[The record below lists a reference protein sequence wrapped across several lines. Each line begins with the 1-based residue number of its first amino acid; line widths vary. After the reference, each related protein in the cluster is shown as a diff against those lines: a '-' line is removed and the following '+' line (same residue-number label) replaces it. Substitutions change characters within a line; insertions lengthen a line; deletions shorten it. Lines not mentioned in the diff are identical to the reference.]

1 MRLALSIIFVLTF
14 FSPSCASFETS
25 YRAIEKSW
33 WTVPRQ
39 VYRDSATIFLKSAK
53 AQKNDWA
60 IAKGLY
66 LKAKWTMEHGLNPEV
81 PLVQKY
87 IPVHELLNQSDS
99 ILKRI
104 ESWGDYSVNCA
115 LRTHIHRQLTDF
127 KQSVFWI
134 NEAKLALVKDS
145 SSLAKA
151 WWLYRNGEVL
161 YAINQISAAVEN
173 FYKSADFFEKEG
185 YPVYAAICKMKL
197 AGITLGDG
205 SIQRAKDLFDEAELG
220 MRSNKAWHAL
230 NYFHY
235 IKFGY
240 YVSVKKYE
248 KARSTVD
255 SIYNLEE
262 MLNCRH
268 NLNIRN
274 IQLATVFEAKKEYNN
289 AINQLN
295 KIIDYFFESDDISL
309 KHMSNLYY
317 KIGRLRYKKGEV
329 KTAIDTLKKSI
340 DYAKQGNKL
349 VSESSANFLL
359 YQCYES
365 VDSIEL
371 ALAHYKRHKLL
382 SDSVNKLKKS
392 EQLNLVET
400 YYKTD
405 QLQKDKAL
413 LNVDLDVLELKNE
426 RNNLMITVG
435 GFSFVV
441 IFALIIILYS
451 RRSLAL
457 KNKELKT
464 QYKLLQS
471 QMNPHFI
478 FNALNTI
485 QYSVLEG
492 DGDKASSLVS
502 KLGKL
507 IRDVLES
514 SRVEFISLKREIR
527 MLNNYLKV
535 QQERFDN
542 KFKFEVLVEVSEDL
556 DSIMIPPMML
566 QPFVE
571 NAVEHGVKNLGYE
584 GLIKVRLQKIKG
596 NLKVKISDNGV
607 GFSEKKNDG
616 HESLSLKI
624 IRERLTSISK
634 GKQKVNIN
642 SSKYIGTK
650 VEFYIPLNETV

>member
-1 MRLALSIIFVLTF
+1 MRFVLIIIFVLTF
-14 FSPSCASFETS
+14 FAPCYANFES
-25 YRAIEKSW
+25 RFKAIEKSW
-33 WTVPRQ
+33 WTVSRQ
-39 VYRDSATIFLKSAK
+39 DYRDSAVVFLNDAK

-66 LKAKWTMEHGLNPEV
+66 LKAKWTMEHGLNRSV
-81 PLVQKY
+81 PFSQQY
-87 IPVHELLNQSDS
+87 IPVNELLNKSDS
-99 ILKRI
+99 IIKRI
-104 ESWGDYSVNCA
+104 ESWGDYSINCA
-115 LRTHIHRQLTDF
+115 LRTHIYRQFTDF
-127 KQSVFWI
+127 EQAVFWI
-134 NEAKLALVKDS
+134 NEAKSALVKDS
-145 SSLAKA
+145 SNLAQA

-161 YAINQISAAVEN
+161 SAINQISAAVES
-173 FYKSADFFEKEG
+173 FYKSAEFFEKEG

-205 SIQRAKDLFDEAELG
+205 SLQRAKDLFDAAELG

-240 YVSVKKYE
+240 YVDVKKYE
-248 KARSTVD
+248 QARSTVD

-262 MLNCRH
+262 MLNCHH

-274 IQLATVFEAKKEYNN
+274 IQLATVFEAKKEYDN

-295 KIIDYFFESDDISL
+295 QSVEYFFDSDNISL
-309 KHMSNLYY
+309 KHMSNLYN
-317 KIGRLRYKKGEV
+317 KIGLLRYKKGEF
-329 KTAIDTLKKSI
+329 KTAIDTIKKSI
-340 DYAKQGNKL
+340 DYAKKGNKL
-349 VSESSANFLL
+349 RSESYANFLL
-359 YQCYES
+359 HQCYER

-371 ALAHYKRHKLL
+371 ALAHFKQYKLL
-382 SDSVNKLKKS
+382 NDSINKLKKG

-426 RNNLMITVG
+426 RKNLMITVG

-457 KNKELKT
+457 KNKELQT

-492 DGDKASSLVS
+492 NGDKASSLVS

-514 SRVEFISLKREIR
+514 SRVELITLEREIR
-527 MLNNYLKV
+527 MLKNYLKV

-542 KFKFEVLVEVSEDL
+542 KFKFEVLVEISDDL
-556 DSIMIPPMML
+556 ETIKIPPMLL

-571 NAVEHGVKNLGYE
+571 NAVEHGVKNIDYE
-584 GLIKVRLQKIKG
+584 GLIRVQLQKNKAG
-596 NLKVKISDNGV
+596 LFVKISDNGV
-607 GFSEKKNDG
+607 GFTEKKNDG

-624 IRERLTSISK
+624 IRERLSSISN

-642 SSKYIGTK
+642 SSKDIGTK